1 MKVPLESEAIGPQ
14 TFSSETVGHQKGW
27 LSPENR
33 IGNMELQADGDKA
46 NYSDTVLYHVLSKE
60 KELRRRLPWYHAPSF
75 LLLWVVLFYAIVLP
89 LFYRLPDRITI
100 ADEPIKPGQF
110 VAERAQKVLY
120 EFDRMGPKVVGSI
133 ANEVT
138 TVAFLLNEVAK
149 IRGEMRSDLF
159 DLELDVQQSSGSYVV
174 GTMTSIYQ
182 GIQNVVARLSTK
194 SSNSTSYLLI
204 NSHFDSKPGSP
215 GAGDDGTMVVVMLE
229 VLRQMAISEDK
240 FEHPIVFLF
249 NGAEENP
256 LQASHG
262 FITQHKWATNCK
274 AVINLEVGGSGGRD
288 ILFQS
293 GPNNPWLVKY
303 YKQYSKHPFA
313 STLAEEI
320 FQFGIL
326 PSDTD
331 FRIFRDYG
339 NIPGLD
345 IAQFS
350 NGYVYHTKFDSFDV
364 VPGRSV
370 QSTGE
375 NVLSLVR
382 AFANASE
389 LRNTKEHSVGHAVF
403 FDFLGLF
410 FVTYTE
416 KTGVILNYCLAVLSV
431 LLVGFSLWRMACVSE
446 ISLGRISIVFVVLLG
461 LHLLGCLLCFSL
473 PLIMAALYDIGD
485 RTLTYYSNNW
495 LVIGL
500 YICPAIIGMVLPST
514 LYYRFKP
521 NEKLN
526 HSYQIYIGLHVHCVV
541 LAFLTIFMTAIGL
554 RLSYMCMISLS
565 LYVGSLMINLL
576 TTLHD
581 RGYYWVLT
589 VQLIQLFQYLY
600 FSYLFY
606 IFLVIFFP
614 AMGRNR
620 DSVNPDML
628 IALICALG
636 TFFALGFVVPLINM
650 FRWSTIL
657 LIGLGVVTF
666 IFSMISVSEVG
677 FPYRPK
683 TSVMRVN
690 FLQTRRMFYEYD
702 GSLSVDD
709 SGYYFDYQDR
719 RALRPLK
726 DYAVNLTGLTSIDT
740 SCDEYVMCGIPCFWS
755 SWCRGLSSAAW
766 LPRETE
772 VDIPGTLELSLLN
785 SSLLE
790 SGKSKRFE
798 FELAGPPHMGLYIRP
813 LEGVAVEDWS
823 FLRTMLDKPD
833 KYSSPYQIYFSY
845 GLDKTPLKFHIDFA
859 KPDGDLNGPMFELG
873 VVGHYVSQDFE
884 RDATTLQFIADLPDF
899 VYTMEWPSLFKRY
912 IF

>member
-1 MKVPLESEAIGPQ
+1 MG
-14 TFSSETVGHQKGW
+14 
-27 LSPENR
+27 
-33 IGNMELQADGDKA
+33 LQVDGDKESF
-46 NYSDTVLYHVLSKE
+46 SDTVLYHVLSKE
-60 KELRRRLPWYHAPSF
+60 KELKRKLPWYYAPSF

-89 LFYRLPDRITI
+89 LFYRLPHPITM
-100 ADEPIKPGQF
+100 ADEPLKPGQF
-110 VAERAQKVLY
+110 VAERAQKILY
-120 EFDRMGPKVVGSI
+120 ELDRIGPKVVGST

-138 TVAFLLNEVAK
+138 TVAFLLNEVDK
-149 IRGEMRSDLF
+149 IRGEMRGDLF
-159 DLELDVQQSSGSYVV
+159 DLEVDVQQPTGSYVV

-182 GIQNVVARLSTK
+182 GIQNVVVKLSTA

-204 NSHFDSKPGSP
+204 NSHFDTKPGSP

-229 VLRQMAISEDK
+229 VLRQMSISGST
-240 FEHPIVFLF
+240 FVHPIVFLF

-262 FITQHKWATNCK
+262 FITQHKWAPNCK
-274 AVINLEVGGSGGRD
+274 AVINLEVGGNGGRD

-303 YKQYSKHPFA
+303 YKEHSKHPFA

-350 NGYVYHTKFDSFDV
+350 NGYVYHTAFDSFNV

-375 NVLSLVR
+375 NILSLAR
-382 AFANASE
+382 ALSNASE
-389 LRNTKEHSVGHAVF
+389 LYNTEEHSAGHAVF

-416 KTGVILNYCLAVLSV
+416 STGTILNFCFAAIGV
-431 LLVGFSLWRMACVSE
+431 LLVGCSLWRMSCVSE
-446 ISLGRISIVFVVLLG
+446 VSTGRISILFASHLG
-461 LHLLGCLLCFSL
+461 LHLAGCLLCIGL
-473 PLIMAALYDIGD
+473 PLLMSVLYDVSD
-485 RTLTYYSNNW
+485 RTMTYYSNNW

-500 YICPAIIGMVLPST
+500 YICPAIIGLVLPSS
-514 LYYRFKP
+514 LY
-521 NEKLN
+521 
-526 HSYQIYIGLHVHCVV
+526 HSFCSNDKIGYAYQIYVGLHAHCVV
-541 LAFLTIFMTAIGL
+541 LSLLAIVLTAIGL
-554 RLSYMCMISLS
+554 RIPYMCMISLLLYAVS
-565 LYVGSLMINLL
+565 LLINLL

-589 VQLIQLFQYLY
+589 VQIVQLLQYVY
-600 FSYLFY
+600 FCYLFY

-620 DSVNPDML
+620 DSANPDML
-628 IALICALG
+628 IALICAVG

-650 FRWSTIL
+650 FRWSTFL

-666 IFSMISVSEVG
+666 IFSMISVSDVG

-702 GSLSVDD
+702 GSLSVND

-726 DYAVNLTGLTSIDT
+726 DYAVNLTGLTPVDAY
-740 SCDEYVMCGIPCFWS
+740 CDKYVMCGIPCFWS
-755 SWCRGLSSAAW
+755 SWCRGISSAAW
-766 LPRETE
+766 LPRHEQ
-772 VDIPGTLELSLLN
+772 VAVPGNLELKLLN
-785 SSLLE
+785 KTLSQLGNSAT
-790 SGKSKRFE
+790 FE

-813 LEGVAVEDWS
+813 LDGVAVEDWS
-823 FLRTMLDKPD
+823 FIRTMLDKPE
-833 KYSSPYQIYFSY
+833 KYSPPYQIYFSY
-845 GLDKTPLKFHIDFA
+845 GVDSSPFKFHIDFA
-859 KPDGDLNGPMFELG
+859 
-873 VVGHYVSQDFE
+873 VSYEIRWTIEWTDF
-884 RDATTLQFIADLPDF
+884 
-899 VYTMEWPSLFKRY
+899 
-912 IF
+912 

>member
-1 MKVPLESEAIGPQ
+1 MG
-14 TFSSETVGHQKGW
+14 
-27 LSPENR
+27 
-33 IGNMELQADGDKA
+33 LQVDGDKESF
-46 NYSDTVLYHVLSKE
+46 SDTVLYHVLSKE
-60 KELRRRLPWYHAPSF
+60 KELKRKLPWYYAPSF

-89 LFYRLPDRITI
+89 LFYRLPHPITM
-100 ADEPIKPGQF
+100 ADEPLKPGQF
-110 VAERAQKVLY
+110 VAERAQKILY
-120 EFDRMGPKVVGSI
+120 ELDRIGPKVVGST

-138 TVAFLLNEVAK
+138 TVAFLLNEVDK
-149 IRGEMRSDLF
+149 IRGEMRGDLF
-159 DLELDVQQSSGSYVV
+159 DLEVDVQQPTGSYVV

-182 GIQNVVARLSTK
+182 GIQNVVVKLSTA

-204 NSHFDSKPGSP
+204 NSHFDTKPGSP

-229 VLRQMAISEDK
+229 VLRQMSISGST
-240 FEHPIVFLF
+240 FVHPIVFLF

-262 FITQHKWATNCK
+262 FITQHKWAPNCK
-274 AVINLEVGGSGGRD
+274 AVINLEVGGNGGRD

-303 YKQYSKHPFA
+303 YKEHSKHPFA

-350 NGYVYHTKFDSFDV
+350 NGYVYHTAFDSFNV

-375 NVLSLVR
+375 NILSLAR
-382 AFANASE
+382 ALSNASE
-389 LRNTKEHSVGHAVF
+389 LYNTEEHSAGHAVF

-416 KTGVILNYCLAVLSV
+416 STGTILNFCFAAIGV
-431 LLVGFSLWRMACVSE
+431 LLVGCSLWRMSCVSE
-446 ISLGRISIVFVVLLG
+446 VSTGRISILFASHLG
-461 LHLLGCLLCFSL
+461 LHLAGCLLCIGL
-473 PLIMAALYDIGD
+473 PLLMSVLYDVSD
-485 RTLTYYSNNW
+485 RTMTYYSNNW

-500 YICPAIIGMVLPST
+500 YICPAIIGLVLPSS
-514 LYYRFKP
+514 LY
-521 NEKLN
+521 
-526 HSYQIYIGLHVHCVV
+526 HSFCSNDKIGYAYQIYVGLHAHCVV
-541 LAFLTIFMTAIGL
+541 LSLLAIVLTAIGL
-554 RLSYMCMISLS
+554 RIPYMCMISLLLYAVS
-565 LYVGSLMINLL
+565 LLINLL

-589 VQLIQLFQYLY
+589 VQIVQLLQYVY
-600 FSYLFY
+600 FCYLFY

-620 DSVNPDML
+620 DSANPDML
-628 IALICALG
+628 IALICAVG

-650 FRWSTIL
+650 FRWSTFL

-666 IFSMISVSEVG
+666 IFSMISVSDVG

-702 GSLSVDD
+702 GSLSVND

-726 DYAVNLTGLTSIDT
+726 DYAVNLTGLTPVDAY
-740 SCDEYVMCGIPCFWS
+740 CDKYVMCGIPCFWS
-755 SWCRGLSSAAW
+755 SWCRGISSAAW
-766 LPRETE
+766 LPRHEQ
-772 VDIPGTLELSLLN
+772 VAVPGNLELKLLN
-785 SSLLE
+785 KTLSQLGNSAT
-790 SGKSKRFE
+790 FE

-813 LEGVAVEDWS
+813 LDGVAVEDWS
-823 FLRTMLDKPD
+823 FIRTMLDKPE
-833 KYSSPYQIYFSY
+833 KYSPPYQIYFSY
-845 GLDKTPLKFHIDFA
+845 GVDSSPFKFHIDFA
-859 KPDGDLNGPMFELG
+859 KSDGRLNGPIFELG
-873 VVGHYVSQDFE
+873 VVGHYVSQDF
-884 RDATTLQFIADLPDF
+884 
-899 VYTMEWPSLFKRY
+899 
-912 IF
+912 

>member
-1 MKVPLESEAIGPQ
+1 
-14 TFSSETVGHQKGW
+14 
-27 LSPENR
+27 
-33 IGNMELQADGDKA
+33 MEVLADGDKEGF
-46 NYSDTVLYHVLSKE
+46 SDTVLYHVLSKE
-60 KELRRRLPWYHAPSF
+60 RQLKRRLPWYYAPSF
-75 LLLWVVLFYAIVLP
+75 LLLWVALFYAIVLP
-89 LFYRLPDRITI
+89 LFYRLPDRVTM
-100 ADEPIKPGQF
+100 ADEPLKPGQF
-110 VAERAQKVLY
+110 VAERAQKILY
-120 EFDRMGPKVVGSI
+120 ELDRIGPKVVGST

-138 TVAFLLNEVAK
+138 TVAFLLNEVEK
-149 IRGEMRSDLF
+149 IRSEMRGDLF
-159 DLELDVQQSSGSYVV
+159 HLEVDVQQPTGSYVV

-182 GIQNVVARLSTK
+182 GIQNVVVKLSNAN
-194 SSNSTSYLLI
+194 SNSSSFLLI
-204 NSHFDSKPGSP
+204 NSHFDTKPGSP

-229 VLRQMAISEDK
+229 VLRQMSISESG
-240 FEHPIVFLF
+240 FMHPIVFLF

-262 FITQHKWATNCK
+262 FITQHKWAPNCK
-274 AVINLEVGGSGGRD
+274 AVINLEVGGNGGRD

-303 YKQYSKHPFA
+303 YKQHSKHPFA

-350 NGYVYHTKFDSFDV
+350 NGYVYHTAFDSFDV
-364 VPGRSV
+364 VPGRAV
-370 QSTGE
+370 QNTGE
-375 NVLSLVR
+375 NILSLVR
-382 AFANASE
+382 ALSNASE
-389 LRNTKEHSVGHAVF
+389 LYNTKEHSTGHAVF

-416 KTGVILNYCLAVLSV
+416 KTGIILNYCFAVASV
-431 LLVGFSLWRMACVSE
+431 LLVGCSLWKMSCVSE
-446 ISLGRISIVFVVLLG
+446 VSAGRISILFASHLG
-461 LHLLGCLLCFSL
+461 LHLAGCLLCIGL
-473 PLIMAALYDIGD
+473 PLLMSVLYDVSD
-485 RTLTYYSNNW
+485 RTMTYYSNNW

-500 YICPAIIGMVLPST
+500 YICPAIIGLVLPSS
-514 LYYRFKP
+514 LYHSFKSDDKISHP
-521 NEKLN
+521 
-526 HSYQIYIGLHVHCVV
+526 YQMYVGLHAHCVV
-541 LAFLTIFMTAIGL
+541 LSLLTIALTAIGL
-554 RLSYMCMISLS
+554 RIPYMCMISLFFYIVS
-565 LYVGSLMINLL
+565 LLINLL

-589 VQLIQLFQYLY
+589 VQISQLFQYVY
-600 FSYLFY
+600 FCYLFY

-620 DSVNPDML
+620 DSANPDML
-628 IALICALG
+628 IALICAVG

-650 FRWSTIL
+650 FRWSPYL

-666 IFSMISVSEVG
+666 IFSMISITEVG

-702 GSLSVDD
+702 GSLSVND

-726 DYAVNLTGLTSIDT
+726 DYAVNLTGLTSVDGY
-740 SCDEYVMCGIPCFWS
+740 CDKYVMCGIPCFWS
-755 SWCRGLSSAAW
+755 SWCRGISSAAW
-766 LPRETE
+766 LPREEE
-772 VDIPGTLELSLLN
+772 VAVPGNLELNLLN
-785 SSLLE
+785 KTLSK
-790 SGKSKRFE
+790 SGNSARFE

-813 LEGVAVEDWS
+813 LDGVAVEDWS
-823 FLRTMLDKPD
+823 FIRTMLDKPD
-833 KYSSPYQIYFSY
+833 KYSPPYQIYFSY
-845 GLDKTPLKFHIDFA
+845 GVDSSPFKFHIDFV
-859 KPDGDLNGPMFELG
+859 KSDGQLNGPIFELG

-884 RDATTLQFIADLPDF
+884 RDETTLRFIADLPDF
-899 VYTMEWPSLFKRY
+899 VYTMEWPSLFMRY

>member
-1 MKVPLESEAIGPQ
+1 M
-14 TFSSETVGHQKGW
+14 
-27 LSPENR
+27 
-33 IGNMELQADGDKA
+33 ADGDKA
-46 NYSDTVLYHVLSKE
+46 SYSDTVLYNVLSKE
-60 KELRRRLPWYHAPSF
+60 KKLRRRLPWYYAPSF

-100 ADEPIKPGQF
+100 ADEPLKPGEF

-120 EFDRMGPKVVGSI
+120 EFDRIGPKVVGSI

-138 TVAFLLNEVAK
+138 TVAFLLNEVEK

-159 DLELDVQQSSGSYVV
+159 DLEVDVQQPTGTYVV

-182 GIQNVVARLSTK
+182 GIQNVVAKLSTK
-194 SSNSTSYLLI
+194 SSNSSSYLLI

-215 GAGDDGTMVVVMLE
+215 GTGDDGTMVVVMLE
-229 VLRQMAISEDK
+229 VLRLMSISEDK
-240 FEHPIVFLF
+240 FEHPLVFLF

-262 FITQHKWATNCK
+262 FITQHKWAANCK

-303 YKQYSKHPFA
+303 YKQHSKHPFA

-389 LRNTKEHSVGHAVF
+389 LYNTKEHSAGHAVF

-416 KTGVILNYCLAVLSV
+416 KTGIILNYCFAVLSI
-431 LLVGFSLWRMACVSE
+431 LLVGCSLWRMGYVSE
-446 ISLGRISIVFVVLLG
+446 ISVGRISIAFVIIFG
-461 LHLLGCLLCFSL
+461 LHLLGCLLCISL
-473 PLIMAALYDIGD
+473 PLIMALLYDIGD
-485 RTLTYYSNNW
+485 RTLNYYSNNW

-500 YICPAIIGMVLPST
+500 YICPAIIGLVLPST
-514 LYYRFKP
+514 LYHSFKP
-521 NEKLN
+521 NKKLS
-526 HSYQIYIGLHVHCVV
+526 HSYQIYIGLHAHCVV
-541 LAFLTIFMTAIGL
+541 LAFLAIFLTAIGL
-554 RLSYMCMISLS
+554 RIPYMCIISLV
-565 LYVGSLMINLL
+565 LYIGSLLINLIS
-576 TTLHD
+576 TLHD

-589 VQLIQLFQYLY
+589 VQLIQLFQYVY
-600 FSYLFY
+600 FCYLFY

-628 IALICALG
+628 IALICAVG

-650 FRWSTIL
+650 FRWSTII

-666 IFSMISVSEVG
+666 IFSMISISEVG
-677 FPYRPK
+677 FPYRAK

-690 FLQTRRMFYEYD
+690 FLQTRRMFYEHD

-719 RALRPLK
+719 RALRPLQ
-726 DYAVNLTGLTSIDT
+726 DYSVNLTGLSSIKT
-740 SCDEYVMCGIPCFWS
+740 PCDEYVMCGIPCFWS

-766 LPRETE
+766 LPREQE
-772 VDIPGTLELSLLN
+772 VDIPGILELNLLN
-785 SSLLE
+785 TSLLE

-823 FLRTMLDKPD
+823 FIRTMLDKPE
-833 KYSSPYQIYFSY
+833 KYSAPYQIYLSY
-845 GLDKTPLKFHIDFA
+845 GVDNSPFKFHIDFA
-859 KPDGDLNGPMFELG
+859 KSDGDFDEPIFELG
-873 VVGHYVSQDFE
+873 VVGHYVSKDFE
-884 RDATTLQFIADLPDF
+884 RDATTLKFIADLPEF
-899 VYTMEWPSLFKRY
+899 AYTMEWPSLFKRY

>member
-1 MKVPLESEAIGPQ
+1 
-14 TFSSETVGHQKGW
+14 
-27 LSPENR
+27 
-33 IGNMELQADGDKA
+33 MEVLADGDKEGF
-46 NYSDTVLYHVLSKE
+46 SDTVLYHVLSKE
-60 KELRRRLPWYHAPSF
+60 KQLKRRLPWYYAPSF
-75 LLLWVVLFYAIVLP
+75 LLLWVALFFAIVLP
-89 LFYRLPDRITI
+89 LFYRLPDRVTM
-100 ADEPIKPGQF
+100 AHEPLKPGQF
-110 VAERAQKVLY
+110 VAERAQKILY
-120 EFDRMGPKVVGSI
+120 ELDRIGPKVVGST

-138 TVAFLLNEVAK
+138 TVAFLLNEVEK
-149 IRGEMRSDLF
+149 IRSEMRGDLF
-159 DLELDVQQSSGSYVV
+159 HLEVDVQQPTGSYVV

-182 GIQNVVARLSTK
+182 GIQNVVVKLSPAN
-194 SSNSTSYLLI
+194 SNSSSYLLI
-204 NSHFDSKPGSP
+204 NSHFDTKPGSP

-229 VLRQMAISEDK
+229 VLRQMSISESG
-240 FEHPIVFLF
+240 FMHPIVFLF

-262 FITQHKWATNCK
+262 FITQHKWAPNCK
-274 AVINLEVGGSGGRD
+274 AVINLEVGGNGGRD

-303 YKQYSKHPFA
+303 YKQHSKHPFA

-350 NGYVYHTKFDSFDV
+350 NGYVYHTAFDSFDV
-364 VPGRSV
+364 VPGRAV
-370 QSTGE
+370 QNTGE
-375 NVLSLVR
+375 NILSLVR
-382 AFANASE
+382 ALSNASE
-389 LRNTKEHSVGHAVF
+389 LYNTKEHSTGHAVF

-416 KTGVILNYCLAVLSV
+416 KTGLILNYCFAVASV
-431 LLVGFSLWRMACVSE
+431 LLVGCSLWKMSCVSE
-446 ISLGRISIVFVVLLG
+446 VSAGRISILFASHLG
-461 LHLLGCLLCFSL
+461 LHLAGCLLCIGL
-473 PLIMAALYDIGD
+473 PLLMSVLYDVSD
-485 RTLTYYSNNW
+485 RTMTYYSNNW

-500 YICPAIIGMVLPST
+500 YICPAIIGLVLPSSI
-514 LYYRFKP
+514 YHSFKSDDKISHP
-521 NEKLN
+521 
-526 HSYQIYIGLHVHCVV
+526 YQMYVGLHAHCVV
-541 LAFLTIFMTAIGL
+541 LSLLTIALTAIGL
-554 RLSYMCMISLS
+554 RIPYMCMISLFLYIVS
-565 LYVGSLMINLL
+565 LLINLL

-589 VQLIQLFQYLY
+589 VQISQLFQYVY
-600 FSYLFY
+600 FCYLFY

-620 DSVNPDML
+620 DSANPDML
-628 IALICALG
+628 IALICAVG

-650 FRWSTIL
+650 FRWSPYL
-657 LIGLGVVTF
+657 LICLGAVTF
-666 IFSMISVSEVG
+666 IFSMISITEVG

-702 GSLSVDD
+702 GNLSVND

-726 DYAVNLTGLTSIDT
+726 DYAVNLTGLTSVDGY
-740 SCDEYVMCGIPCFWS
+740 CDRYVMCGLPCFWS
-755 SWCRGLSSAAW
+755 SWCRGISSAAW
-766 LPRETE
+766 LPREEE
-772 VDIPGTLELSLLN
+772 VAVPGNLELNLLN
-785 SSLLE
+785 KTLSK
-790 SGKSKRFE
+790 SGNSARFE

-813 LEGVAVEDWS
+813 LDGVAVEDWS
-823 FLRTMLDKPD
+823 FIRTMLDKPD
-833 KYSSPYQIYFSY
+833 KYSPPYQIYFSY
-845 GLDKTPLKFHIDFA
+845 GVDSSPFKFHIDF
-859 KPDGDLNGPMFELG
+859 KSDGQLDGPIFELG

-884 RDATTLQFIADLPDF
+884 RDETTIRFIGDLPDF
-899 VYTMEWPSLFKRY
+899 VYTMEWPSLFMRY

>member
-1 MKVPLESEAIGPQ
+1 
-14 TFSSETVGHQKGW
+14 
-27 LSPENR
+27 
-33 IGNMELQADGDKA
+33 MELQESFS
-46 NYSDTVLYHVLSKE
+46 NTILYHVLSKE
-60 KELRRRLPWYHAPSF
+60 KGLRRRLPWYYAPSF
-75 LLLWVVLFYAIVLP
+75 LLLWVALFFAVVLP
-89 LFYRLPDRITI
+89 LFYRLPDRISI
-100 ADEPIKPGQF
+100 ADEPLKPGQF

-120 EFDRMGPKVVGSI
+120 EFDRIGPKVVGSV

-138 TVAFLLNEVAK
+138 TVSFLLSELEK
-149 IRGEMRSDLF
+149 IRSEMRGDLF
-159 DLELDVQQSSGSYVV
+159 GLEVDVQLPSGSYVV

-182 GIQNVVARLSTK
+182 GIQNVVARLSTT
-194 SSNSTSYLLI
+194 SSNSSSYLLI
-204 NSHFDSKPGSP
+204 NSHFDTKPGSP

-229 VLRQMAISEDK
+229 VLRQMSISDTK
-240 FEHPIVFLF
+240 FVHPIVFLF

-262 FITQHKWATNCK
+262 FITQHKWAPNCK

-293 GPNNPWLVKY
+293 GPNHPWLVKY
-303 YKQYSKHPFA
+303 YKQHSKHPFA

-350 NGYVYHTKFDSFDV
+350 NGYVYHTAFDTFHII
-364 VPGRSV
+364 PGSSI

-375 NVLSLVR
+375 NILSLVR
-382 AFANASE
+382 ALSNASE
-389 LRNTKEHSVGHAVF
+389 LYNTEEHSAGHAVF

-416 KTGVILNYCLAVLSV
+416 KTGIILNCCLALIS
-431 LLVGFSLWRMACVSE
+431 LILIGCSLWRMATVSE
-446 ISLGRISIVFVVLLG
+446 VAPGRISILCVIALG
-461 LHLLGCLLCFSL
+461 LHLLGCLLCMAL
-473 PLIMAALYDIGD
+473 PLLMAVLYDVSD

-500 YICPAIIGMVLPST
+500 YICPAIIGMALPPTIYHS
-514 LYYRFKP
+514 FK
-521 NEKLN
+521 NNDKLS
-526 HSYQIYIGLHVHCVV
+526 HSYHIYIDSHAHCVV
-541 LAFLTIFMTAIGL
+541 LAFLAILLTAIGL
-554 RLSYMCMISLS
+554 RIPYMCMLS
-565 LYVGSLMINLL
+565 LVFYAVSLLINLL

-589 VQLIQLFQYLY
+589 VQIVQLFQYVY
-600 FSYLFY
+600 FCYLFY

-620 DSVNPDML
+620 DSANPDML

-650 FRWSTIL
+650 FRWSTVL
-657 LIGLGVVTF
+657 LIGLGVITF
-666 IFSMISVSEVG
+666 TFCMISVSEVG
-677 FPYRPK
+677 FPYRAK

-690 FLQTRRMFYEYD
+690 FLQTRRMFYEFD
-702 GSLSVDD
+702 GSLSLDD

-726 DYAVNLTGLTSIDT
+726 DYAVNLTGLTSIDAY
-740 SCDEYVMCGIPCFWS
+740 CDKYVMCGIPCFWS
-755 SWCRGLSSAAW
+755 SWCRGLASAAW
-766 LPRETE
+766 LPREKE
-772 VDIPGTLELSLLN
+772 VDVPGTLELNLLN
-785 SSLLE
+785 KTVLE
-790 SGKSKRFE
+790 SGKCKRYE
-798 FELAGPPHMGLYIRP
+798 FELSGPPHMGLYIRP
-813 LEGVAVEDWS
+813 LDGVTVEDWS
-823 FLRTMLDKPD
+823 FIRNMLDKPE
-833 KYSSPYQIYFSY
+833 KYSPPFQIYFSY
-845 GLDKTPLKFHIDFA
+845 GTDNSPFKFHIDFA
-859 KPDGDLNGPMFELG
+859 KPDGDFDGPIFELG
-873 VVGHYVSQDFE
+873 VVGHYVSKDFQ
-884 RDATTLQFIADLPDF
+884 RDETTLQFIASLPEF
-899 VYTMEWPSLFKRY
+899 VYTMEWPSLFLRY

>member
-1 MKVPLESEAIGPQ
+1 
-14 TFSSETVGHQKGW
+14 
-27 LSPENR
+27 
-33 IGNMELQADGDKA
+33 MEVLTDGDKEGF
-46 NYSDTVLYHVLSKE
+46 SDTALYHVLSKE
-60 KELRRRLPWYHAPSF
+60 KKLKRRLPWYYAPSF
-75 LLLWVVLFYAIVLP
+75 LLLWVALFYAIVLP
-89 LFYRLPDRITI
+89 LFYRLPDRVTM
-100 ADEPIKPGQF
+100 ADEPLKPGQF
-110 VAERAQKVLY
+110 VGERAQKILY
-120 EFDRMGPKVVGSI
+120 ELDRIGPKVVGST

-138 TVAFLLNEVAK
+138 TVAFLLNEVEK
-149 IRGEMRSDLF
+149 IRSEMRGDLF
-159 DLELDVQQSSGSYVV
+159 HLEVDVQQPTGSYVV

-182 GIQNVVARLSTK
+182 GIQNVVVKLSTA
-194 SSNSTSYLLI
+194 SSNSSSYLLI
-204 NSHFDSKPGSP
+204 NSHFDTKPGSP

-229 VLRQMAISEDK
+229 VLRQMSISESE
-240 FEHPIVFLF
+240 FMHPIVFLF

-262 FITQHKWATNCK
+262 FITQHKWAPNCK
-274 AVINLEVGGSGGRD
+274 AVINLEVGGNGGRD

-303 YKQYSKHPFA
+303 YKQHSKHPFA

-350 NGYVYHTKFDSFDV
+350 NGYVYHTAFDSFDV
-364 VPGRSV
+364 VPGRAV
-370 QSTGE
+370 QNTGE
-375 NVLSLVR
+375 NILSLVR
-382 AFANASE
+382 ALSNASE
-389 LRNTKEHSVGHAVF
+389 LYNTNEHSAGHAVF

-416 KTGVILNYCLAVLSV
+416 NTGIILNYCFAVASV
-431 LLVGFSLWRMACVSE
+431 FLVGFSLWRMSCVSE
-446 ISLGRISIVFVVLLG
+446 VSAGRISILFASHLG
-461 LHLLGCLLCFSL
+461 LHLAGCLLCIGL
-473 PLIMAALYDIGD
+473 PLVMSILYDVSD
-485 RTLTYYSNNW
+485 RTMTYYSNNW

-500 YICPAIIGMVLPST
+500 YICPAIIGLVLPST
-514 LYYRFKP
+514 LYHSFKSDDKISHP
-521 NEKLN
+521 
-526 HSYQIYIGLHVHCVV
+526 YQMYVGLHAHCVV
-541 LAFLTIFMTAIGL
+541 LSILTIALTAIGL
-554 RLSYMCMISLS
+554 RIPYMCMISLFLYILS
-565 LYVGSLMINLL
+565 LLINLL

-589 VQLIQLFQYLY
+589 VQISQLFQYVY
-600 FSYLFY
+600 FCYLFY

-620 DSVNPDML
+620 DSANPDML
-628 IALICALG
+628 IALICAVG

-650 FRWSTIL
+650 FRWSTYL
-657 LIGLGVVTF
+657 LICLGVVTF
-666 IFSMISVSEVG
+666 ILSMISITGVG

-702 GSLSVDD
+702 GSLSVND

-726 DYAVNLTGLTSIDT
+726 DYAVNLTGLTSVDGY
-740 SCDEYVMCGIPCFWS
+740 CDRYVMCGIPCFWS
-755 SWCRGLSSAAW
+755 SWCRGISSAAW
-766 LPRETE
+766 LPRDEE
-772 VDIPGTLELSLLN
+772 VTVPGNLELNFLN
-785 SSLLE
+785 KTLSKSGSSA
-790 SGKSKRFE
+790 RFE

-813 LEGVAVEDWS
+813 LDGVAVEDWS
-823 FLRTMLDKPD
+823 FIRTMLDQPE
-833 KYSSPYQIYFSY
+833 KYSPPYQIYFSY
-845 GLDKTPLKFHIDFA
+845 GVDSSPFKFHIEFV
-859 KPDGDLNGPMFELG
+859 KSDGQLDGPIFELG
-873 VVGHYVSQDFE
+873 VVGHYVNQDFE
-884 RDATTLQFIADLPDF
+884 RDETTLRFIADLPDF
-899 VYTMEWPSLFKRY
+899 VYTMEWPSLFMRY

>member
-1 MKVPLESEAIGPQ
+1 
-14 TFSSETVGHQKGW
+14 
-27 LSPENR
+27 
-33 IGNMELQADGDKA
+33 MELQADGDKESF
-46 NYSDTVLYHVLSKE
+46 SDTVLYHVLSKE
-60 KELRRRLPWYHAPSF
+60 KELKRRLPWYYAPSF
-75 LLLWVVLFYAIVLP
+75 LLLWVALFFAVVLP

-100 ADEPIKPGQF
+100 ADEPLKPGEF
-110 VAERAQKVLY
+110 VAERAQKILY
-120 EFDRMGPKVVGSI
+120 EFDRIGPKVVGSI

-138 TVAFLLNEVAK
+138 TVAFLLNEVEK

-159 DLELDVQQSSGSYVV
+159 DLEVDVQQPSGSYVV

-182 GIQNVVARLSTK
+182 GIQNVVVKLSTA
-194 SSNSTSYLLI
+194 SSNSSSYLLI

-229 VLRQMAISEDK
+229 VLRQMSISETK
-240 FEHPIVFLF
+240 FMHPLVFLF

-262 FITQHKWATNCK
+262 FITQHKWAGNCK

-339 NIPGLD
+339 NIP
-345 IAQFS
+345 AQFT
-350 NGYVYHTKFDSFDV
+350 NGYVYHTAFDTFDII
-364 VPGRSV
+364 PGSSI

-375 NVLSLVR
+375 NILSLVR
-382 AFANASE
+382 AFSNASE
-389 LRNTKEHSVGHAVF
+389 LHNTEEHSAGHAVF

-416 KTGVILNYCLAVLSV
+416 KTGVILNCCFAMISLVLI
-431 LLVGFSLWRMACVSE
+431 GCSLWKMASVSGV
-446 ISLGRISIVFVVLLG
+446 SPGRISILFVIALG
-461 LHLLGCLLCFSL
+461 LHLLGCLLCITL
-473 PLIMAALYDIGD
+473 PLLMAVMYDVSD

-514 LYYRFKP
+514 IYHSFKT
-521 NEKLN
+521 NENLS
-526 HSYQIYIGLHVHCVV
+526 HSYHIYIGLHAHCVV
-541 LAFLTIFMTAIGL
+541 LSFLAIVLTVIGL
-554 RLSYMCMISLS
+554 RIPYMCMLS
-565 LYVGSLMINLL
+565 LVFYVVSLLINLL

-589 VQLIQLFQYLY
+589 VQIIQLFQYVY
-600 FSYLFY
+600 FCYLFY

-620 DSVNPDML
+620 DSANPDML
-628 IALICALG
+628 IAVICAIG
-636 TFFALGFVVPLINM
+636 TFFALGFLVPLINM
-650 FRWSTIL
+650 FRWSTVIL
-657 LIGLGVVTF
+657 ICLGVVTF
-666 IFSMISVSEVG
+666 IFSMISVSDVG

-702 GSLSVDD
+702 GRLSVDD

-726 DYAVNLTGLTSIDT
+726 DYAVNLTGLTSIDAY
-740 SCDEYVMCGIPCFWS
+740 CDKYVMCGIPCFWS

-766 LPRETE
+766 LPREKK
-772 VDIPGTLELSLLN
+772 VDIPGTLELNLLN
-785 SSLLE
+785 QTVSE
-790 SGKSKRFE
+790 SGKYKRFE
-798 FELAGPPHMGLYIRP
+798 FDLTGPPHMDLYIRP
-813 LEGVAVEDWS
+813 LDGVTVEDWS
-823 FLRTMLDKPD
+823 FIRDMLDKPE
-833 KYSSPYQIYFSY
+833 KYSPPYQIYFSY
-845 GLDKTPLKFHIDFA
+845 GVDKTPLKFYIDFA
-859 KPDGDLNGPMFELG
+859 KSDGNFDGPLFELG
-873 VVGHYVSQDFE
+873 VVGHYVNKDFQ
-884 RDATTLQFIADLPDF
+884 RDETTLQFIANLPEF
-899 VYTMEWPSLFKRY
+899 VYTMEWPSLFMRY
-912 IF
+912 VF

>member
-1 MKVPLESEAIGPQ
+1 
-14 TFSSETVGHQKGW
+14 
-27 LSPENR
+27 
-33 IGNMELQADGDKA
+33 MEMHTNNDKEG
-46 NYSDTVLYHVLSKE
+46 YSDTVLYHVLSKK
-60 KELRRRLPWYHAPSF
+60 KELRRRLPWYYAPSF
-75 LLLWVVLFYAIVLP
+75 LLLWVVLFFAVVLP
-89 LFYRLPDRITI
+89 LFYRLPNRLTL
-100 ADEPIKPGQF
+100 ADEPLQPGEF

-120 EFDRMGPKVVGSI
+120 ELDRIGPKVVGSF

-138 TVAFLLNEVAK
+138 TVAFLLSEVEK
-149 IRGEMRSDLF
+149 VRQEMRSDLF
-159 DLELDVQQSSGSYVV
+159 DLDVDVQRPSGSYVV

-182 GIQNVVARLSTK
+182 GIQNVVVKLSSK
-194 SSNSTSYLLI
+194 SSNSSSYLLI
-204 NSHFDSKPGSP
+204 NSHFDTKPGSP

-229 VLRQMAISEDK
+229 VLRQMSISESR
-240 FEHPIVFLF
+240 FIHPLVFLF

-262 FITQHKWATNCK
+262 FITQHKWAANCK

-303 YKQYSKHPFA
+303 YKKYSKHPFA

-350 NGYVYHTKFDSFDV
+350 NGYVYHTKFDSFDI

-375 NVLSLVR
+375 NILSLVR
-382 AFANASE
+382 ALANASE
-389 LRNTKEHSVGHAVF
+389 LNNTEAYSAGHSVF

-416 KTGVILNYCLAVLSV
+416 KAGIILNYCFAVISLI
-431 LLVGFSLWRMACVSE
+431 LVGFSLWKMTSVSE
-446 ISLGRISIVFVVLLG
+446 VSVGKISILFVITLG
-461 LHLLGCLLCFSL
+461 LHLLGCLLCIAL
-473 PLIMAALYDIGD
+473 PLLMAVLYDIGD

-500 YICPAIIGMVLPST
+500 YICPAIIGLVLPST
-514 LYYRFKP
+514 LYLSFKP
-521 NEKLN
+521 NKKLS
-526 HSYQIYIGLHVHCVV
+526 HSHQIYMGLHAHCVV
-541 LAFLTIFMTAIGL
+541 LSFLAIVLTAIGL
-554 RLSYMCMISLS
+554 RIPYMCLISLVLYLVS
-565 LYVGSLMINLL
+565 LIINMLS
-576 TTLHD
+576 TLHD
-581 RGYYWVLT
+581 RGYYWVLP
-589 VQLIQLFQYLY
+589 VQLIQLFQFVY

-620 DSVNPDML
+620 DSSNPDML
-628 IALICALG
+628 IALICAVG

-666 IFSMISVSEVG
+666 VFSMISVSQVG

-702 GSLSVDD
+702 GSLAVDD

-726 DYAVNLTGLTSIDT
+726 DYAVNLTGLTSIDAY
-740 SCDEYVMCGIPCFWS
+740 CDKYVMCGIPCFWS

-766 LPRETE
+766 LPRDKE
-772 VDIPGTLELSLLN
+772 VDIPGTLELILLN
-785 SSLLE
+785 KTLSENGRSV
-790 SGKSKRFE
+790 RYE

-813 LEGVAVEDWS
+813 LDGVAVEDWS
-823 FLRTMLDKPD
+823 FIRTMLDKPE
-833 KYSSPYQIYFSY
+833 KYSPPYQIYFSY
-845 GLDKTPLKFHIDFA
+845 GVDDTPFKFHIDFT
-859 KPDGDLNGPMFELG
+859 KSDDNFNGPIFELG
-873 VVGHYVSQDFE
+873 VVGHYVNGDFQ
-884 RDATTLQFIADLPDF
+884 RDKTTLQFIADLPEF
-899 VYTMEWPSLFKRY
+899 VYTMEWPSLFIRY

>member
-1 MKVPLESEAIGPQ
+1 MILFAPNNFSEG
-14 TFSSETVGHQKGW
+14 F
-27 LSPENR
+27 
-33 IGNMELQADGDKA
+33 
-46 NYSDTVLYHVLSKE
+46 SDTVLYHVLAKE
-60 KELRRRLPWYHAPSF
+60 KELRRKLPWYYAPTF
-75 LLLWVVLFYAIVLP
+75 LLLWVALFYAIVLP

-100 ADEPIKPGQF
+100 ADEPLKPGEF

-120 EFDRMGPKVVGSI
+120 EFDRIGPKVVGSV

-138 TVAFLLNEVAK
+138 TVAFLLNEVEK
-149 IRGEMRSDLF
+149 IRQEMRTDLY
-159 DLELDVQQSSGSYVV
+159 DLELDVQQPTGSYVV

-182 GIQNVVARLSTK
+182 GIQNVVVKLSTS
-194 SSNSTSYLLI
+194 SSNSSSYLLI
-204 NSHFDSKPGSP
+204 NSHFDTKPGSP

-229 VLRQMAISEDK
+229 VLRLMSISETK
-240 FEHPIVFLF
+240 FTHPVVFLF

-262 FITQHKWATNCK
+262 FITQHKWAANCK

-303 YKQYSKHPFA
+303 YKKYSKHPFA

-350 NGYVYHTKFDSFDV
+350 NGYVYHTKFDTFDV

-375 NVLSLVR
+375 NILSLVR

-389 LRNTKEHSVGHAVF
+389 LYNTTEHSEGHAVF

-416 KTGVILNYCLAVLSV
+416 KTGIILNCCFAVLSII
-431 LLVGFSLWRMACVSE
+431 LIGISLWKMAKASE
-446 ISLGRISIVFVVLLG
+446 VSLGRISVVFVIFFG
-461 LHLLGCLLCFSL
+461 LHLLGCLLCITL
-473 PLIMAALYDIGD
+473 PLIMALLYDVGD

-500 YICPAIIGMVLPST
+500 YICPAIIGLVLPST
-514 LYYRFKP
+514 LYHSFKP
-521 NEKLN
+521 NKSLS
-526 HSYQIYIGLHVHCVV
+526 HSYQIHIGLHAHCVV
-541 LAFLTIFMTAIGL
+541 LAFLAIILTVMGL
-554 RLSYMCMISLS
+554 RIPYMCMISLF
-565 LYVGSLMINLL
+565 LYVASLLINLL
-576 TTLHD
+576 STLHD
-581 RGYYWVLT
+581 RGYNWVIT
-589 VQLIQLFQYLY
+589 VQLIQIFQFVY
-600 FSYLFY
+600 FGYLFY

-620 DSVNPDML
+620 DSANPDML
-628 IALICALG
+628 IALICAVG
-636 TFFALGFVVPLINM
+636 TFFALGFVAPLINI

-657 LIGLGVVTF
+657 LIGLGIVTF
-666 IFSMISVSEVG
+666 TFSMISVSDVG

-690 FLQTRRMFYEYD
+690 FLETRRVFYEYD
-702 GSLSVDD
+702 GSVSVDD

-726 DYAVNLTGLTSIDT
+726 DYDVNLTGLTSVDAF
-740 SCDEYVMCGIPCFWS
+740 CDKYVMCGVPCFWS

-766 LPRETE
+766 LPREKE
-772 VDIPGTLELSLLN
+772 VEIPGKLELNLLN
-785 SSLLE
+785 KTISE
-790 SGKSKRFE
+790 TEKFIRFE
-798 FELAGPPHMGLYIRP
+798 FELSGPPHMGLYIQP
-813 LEGVAVEDWS
+813 LEGVSVKDWS
-823 FLRTMLDKPD
+823 FIRTMLDRPE
-833 KYSSPYQIYFSY
+833 KYSAPYQIYFSY
-845 GLDKTPLKFHIDFA
+845 GVDNSTYKFHIDFE
-859 KPDGDLNGPMFELG
+859 KSNGDFDGPIFELG

-884 RDATTLQFIADLPDF
+884 RDATTLQFIEDLPSF
-899 VYTMEWPSLFKRY
+899 VYTMEWPSLFLRY